1 MGELGINI
9 PGLLTQLV
17 SFLILFAVLSK
28 LLYGPIQKILA
39 ERTEKIRESLE
50 AVERASEQ
58 AALAAERVE
67 QEIAEARAQGQVLI
81 AEAREAAGKYRE
93 DQEERARGEAETFIV
108 RAKAEIEQ
116 ERDAAV
122 EQVRQ
127 EFASLAI
134 SAAEQI
140 VGKSLDEST
149 HRQLIES
156 TLEEGLQDRKN

>member
-1 MGELGINI
+1 MSELGINL

-17 SFLILFAVLSK
+17 SFLVLFAILSK
-28 LLYGPIQKILA
+28 ILYGPIQNVLN

-50 AVERASEQ
+50 AAERAKEQ
-58 AALAAERVE
+58 AASAAEQVAA
-67 QEIAEARAQGQVLI
+67 EIATARVQVQTLI
-81 AEAREAAGKYRE
+81 AEAREAAGKFRE
-93 DQEERARGEAETFIV
+93 EQEERARGEAEAFVV
-108 RAKAEIEQ
+108 RAKADIEQ

-156 TLEEGLQDRKN
+156 TLEEGLESRKN